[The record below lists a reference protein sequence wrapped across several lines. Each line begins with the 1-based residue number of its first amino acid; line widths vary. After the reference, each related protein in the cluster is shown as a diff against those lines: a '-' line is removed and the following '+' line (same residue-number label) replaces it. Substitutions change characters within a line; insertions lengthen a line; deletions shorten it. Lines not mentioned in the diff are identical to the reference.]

1 MKKTNL
7 VYLQHIRDAI
17 RWIGEY
23 TKGMDRE
30 TFLASHLV
38 QDAVLKQIEVI
49 GEAAK
54 HLTPDFTEAYPEVP
68 WKDIAGMRDFIVHN
82 YFGVDVEAVYK
93 TVVKDIPVLNNQI
106 AAVLKDYKE
115 P

>member
-1 MKKTNL
+1 VKKTNL
-7 VYLQHIRDAI
+7 VYLRHILDAV

-23 TKGMDRE
+23 TRGMDHD
-30 TFLASHLV
+30 TFLANHLV

-54 HLTPDFTEAYPEVP
+54 HLSPDFTDAYPAVP

-93 TVVKDIPVLNNQI
+93 TVIVDIPLLKEEI
-106 AAVLKDYKE
+106 AAILQDFRE
-115 P
+115 S

>member
-1 MKKTNL
+1 MIKKNL
-7 VYLQHIRDAI
+7 VYLQHIQDAA

-23 TKGMDRE
+23 TQGMDHE

-54 HLTPDFTEAYPEVP
+54 HLSPDFIDAYPAVP
-68 WKDIAGMRDFIVHN
+68 WKDIAGMRDFIAHN

-93 TVVKDIPVLNNQI
+93 TVIVDIPVLKKQI
-106 AAVLKDYKE
+106 AAIMTDFKE